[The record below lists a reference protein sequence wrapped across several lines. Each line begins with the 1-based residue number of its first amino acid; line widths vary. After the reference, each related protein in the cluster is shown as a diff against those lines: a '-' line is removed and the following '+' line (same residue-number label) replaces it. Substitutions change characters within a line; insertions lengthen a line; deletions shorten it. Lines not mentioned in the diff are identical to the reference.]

1 MLLQLDDTP
10 PGAVSSPAPSPVE
23 AAMAGVRAGDPSALK
38 ALYDLTSARLHAVC
52 LRLLRDRT
60 EAEEALQDVYLAVW
74 RTAARFDP
82 ERGEVLAWLA
92 TIARNRA
99 IDRLRGRLR
108 RPQEAIDRAMHVP
121 DPAPD
126 AHAHLVAD
134 EEARRLHACLE
145 GLDLR
150 TSTAIRTAF
159 LEGATYEALARQA
172 GVPLGTMKSCI
183 RRGLISLRAALGD
196 EARSEGAVGPSPIY
210 RSAGASGGGRIS

>member
-1 MLLQLDDTP
+1 
-10 PGAVSSPAPSPVE
+10 
-23 AAMAGVRAGDPSALK
+23 MAGVRAGDPSALK
-38 ALYDLTSARLHAVC
+38 ALYDLTSARLHAIC

-60 EAEEALQDVYLAVW
+60 EAEEALQDVYIAVW
-74 RTAARFDP
+74 RNAGRFDP
-82 ERGEVLAWLA
+82 ERGDVTGWLA

-108 RPQEAIDRAMHVP
+108 RPEEAIDSAIHVP

-134 EEARRLHACLE
+134 EESRRLHACLD

-150 TSTAIRTAF
+150 TATAIRTAF
-159 LEGATYEALARQA
+159 LEGATYEALAREA

-183 RRGLISLRAALGD
+183 RRGLISMRAALGAD
-196 EARSEGAVGPSPIY
+196 AAAEGPPIN
-210 RSAGASGGGRIS
+210 RRRDASGGGKVS